1 MKNEEANRT
10 FIIAEAGVNHN
21 GNVQFAYR
29 LVDAAVN
36 CGANAIKFQTFRT
49 EKIISKNV
57 AKAQYQRDNTS
68 QDESQFEMIKKL
80 ELSYNDF
87 INIKHYCDEKQI
99 IFLSTP
105 DEEESLDFL
114 CDVINVPYIKVGS
127 GEITNLPFL
136 KRVAS
141 KNKPIILSTGMAYIG
156 EVEKALDTIY
166 STNNNA
172 NVILLHC
179 TTNYPTP
186 YEEVNLRAMLTLRE
200 AFKLPVGYSDHTIG
214 VEIPVAAVA
223 MGACIIEKHFTL
235 DRNMQGP
242 DHKASLEPDDFE
254 RMVRAIR
261 NVEDALGNGIK
272 RPTKSEEE
280 MKNVVRKKLV
290 AAHDLERGEIIK
302 RNDVTLK
309 RSNTGLS
316 PEFLNVIVGKKLIKG
331 IKEDEGFSWSHFME
345 E

>member
-1 MKNEEANRT
+1 MKNEETNRT

-36 CGANAIKFQTFRT
+36 CGANAIKFQTFKT

-87 INIKHYCDEKQI
+87 ISIKHYCDEKQI

-200 AFKLPVGYSDHTIG
+200 AFKLPVGYSDHTNGI
-214 VEIPVAAVA
+214 EIPVAAVA
-223 MGACIIEKHFTL
+223 LGACIIEKHFTL

-254 RMVRAIR
+254 RMVRTIR

-290 AAHDLERGEIIK
+290 ATQNLERGEIIK
-302 RNDVTLK
+302 LSDVALK
-309 RSNTGLS
+309 RSNIGLS
-316 PEFLNVIVGKKLIKG
+316 PEFLDIIVGKKLVKE
-331 IKEDEGFSWSHFME
+331 IKEDEGFTWSHFME

>member
-290 AAHDLERGEIIK
+290 ATQNLERGEIIK
-302 RNDVTLK
+302 LSDVALK
-309 RSNTGLS
+309 RSNIGLS
-316 PEFLNVIVGKKLIKG
+316 PEFLDIIVGKKLVKE
-331 IKEDEGFSWSHFME
+331 IKEDEGFTWSHFME

>member
-316 PEFLNVIVGKKLIKG
+316 PEFLNVIVGKRLIKG